1 LGGSSAGGLEA
12 VLEIM
17 GEQDEGYLNLQ
28 KRQLELQE
36 AEHEDRRQD
45 RQDRRQDR
53 RREALNARYRAT
65 REEAM
70 DRLRMGPTVPYDVLI
85 REAEERFDRLVDEQG
100 E

>member
-1 LGGSSAGGLEA
+1 MLE
-12 VLEIM
+12 VR

-36 AEHEDRRQD
+36 AEQE
-45 RQDRRQDR
+45 DRRQDR
-53 RREALNARYRAT
+53 RREALNARYQAT

-85 REAEERFDRLVDEQG
+85 REVEERFGGLVDEQTS
-100 E
+100 

>member
-1 LGGSSAGGLEA
+1 
-12 VLEIM
+12 VLEVR

-36 AEHEDRRQD
+36 AEQE
-45 RQDRRQDR
+45 DRRQDR
-53 RREALNARYRAT
+53 RREALNARYQAT

-85 REAEERFDRLVDEQG
+85 REAEERFDKLVDEQG
-100 E
+100 VPATRPRSHPSQSSRRFP

>member
-1 LGGSSAGGLEA
+1 
-12 VLEIM
+12 M
-17 GEQDEGYLNLQ
+17 GEQDESYLDPQ

-36 AEHEDRRQD
+36 AEHE
-45 RQDRRQDR
+45 DRRQDR

-85 REAEERFDRLVDEQG
+85 RERREVWWARGRADLVVIQSQILVVFHSN
-100 E
+100 